1 MPVELS
7 DPDDLLAGATSAGV
21 SGLETAAAFVL
32 EHLDRAAWEL
42 SVCFVGD
49 DAMQALNRD
58 WRGNDSTTDVLSF
71 SQTEGESLESGL
83 SSQDDR
89 HLGDVVISVTRAE
102 QQARDGGWTIEEEMS
117 RLLLHGILHLLGYD
131 HEAGASEAKRMRQ
144 VESATAAAMVA
155 AGLPCAR
162 EAL

>member
-1 MPVELS
+1 MTVELS
-7 DPDDLLAGATSAGV
+7 DPDSLLAGVRSAGI
-21 SGLETAAAFVL
+21 SGFETAAAFVL
-32 EHLDRAAWEL
+32 NHLDRAAWEL

-49 DAMQALNRD
+49 DAMRTLNRD

-71 SQTEGESLESGL
+71 SQTEGESLETGL
-83 SSQDDR
+83 SAQDER
-89 HLGDVVISVTRAE
+89 HLGDVVISVARAR
-102 QQARDGGWTIEEEMS
+102 QQARDGGWTIDEEIS

-131 HEAGASEAKRMRQ
+131 HEAGTSEAQRMRQ

-162 EAL
+162 EAP

>member
-1 MPVELS
+1 MTVELS
-7 DPDDLLAGATSAGV
+7 DPDSLLTGANSTGI
-21 SGLETAAAFVL
+21 SGFETAASFVL
-32 EHLDRAAWEL
+32 DHLDRAAWEL
-42 SVCFVGD
+42 SVRFVGD
-49 DAMQALNRD
+49 EAMQALNRD

-71 SQTEGESLESGL
+71 SQTEGESLETGL
-83 SSQDDR
+83 SAQDDR
-89 HLGDVVISVTRAE
+89 HLGDVVISVTRAQ
-102 QQARDGGWTIEEEMS
+102 QQARDGGWTIDEEIS

-131 HEAGASEAKRMRQ
+131 HESGAIEAQRMRQ